1 MISKEQ
7 KTDCEMCF
15 HSTVHGDERNGKK
28 SRYKMLKSSELH
40 HNSKVKLFPS
50 LRAPIFPSRVKQKI
64 LTYSKY
70 FVVECCLCQ
79 RKSDWLRPGTGLEYS
94 VIYLSVVSLHG
105 IY

>member
-15 HSTVHGDERNGKK
+15 HSTVDGDERNGKK

-50 LRAPIFPSRVKQKI
+50 LRAPIFPSRVKQKNSVYAKGSLI
-64 LTYSKY
+64 GC
-70 FVVECCLCQ
+70 V
-79 RKSDWLRPGTGLEYS
+79 LEQAWS
-94 VIYLSVVSLHG
+94 IQSF
-105 IY
+105 I